1 MEGFRWM
8 RGARGLGAALVFL
21 GIWGG
26 AAGLSAQVQRGLA
39 QSVLYC
45 LASLV
50 PSLFPFMVLASFGVR
65 SGAGEVLG
73 KLLGPVTRRLFRLA
87 PGLRRHGAAKL
98 PRGVT
103 RQGPGASPC
112 CWSRG
117 KSPGS
122 RPGGCL
128 CFCVAP
134 GAAFVV
140 TLCGVG
146 PVGQPAA
153 GLAAFWG
160 GDPLRAA
167 AGPPHRAG
175 QACAPGAPSLPAG
188 GAGRRPHPLVWGDA
202 SSATVKMCGCILLF
216 AGILAVLQG
225 SGLFQRM
232 AHTLAATVWLL
243 PSQAAACSPSCWR
256 SPGAWGRPPSWGRGR
271 CSTPLAWAFGGLCVH
286 MQVFAFFPE
295 FPLAKGKFFLA
306 RLLHGLGAAGMYL
319 LLERLFPWPSQP
331 VWAAAGSALEYG
343 LTASTGGGG
352 GLSLL
357 LMCLAFLV
365 GAPAKGGEAPLPPGW
380 GCAIMRSTKFGSAG
394 RASACSP
401 WARSVYNGMVLEKRK
416 RSRCSAAASSPSCSY
431 CQHNSGKQ
439 GEVVCALRQAPSPEG
454 GACKKYQYDPLQ
466 REPRVAPSLRA
477 SQFRPEDFQL

>member
-1 MEGFRWM
+1 MDGFRWM

-21 GIWGG
+21 GFG
-26 AAGLSAQVQRGLA
+26 AALLAYPAQVQRGLA

-73 KLLGPVTRRLFRLA
+73 KLLGPVTRRLFRLPRA
-87 PGLRRHGAAKL
+87 CGATVLLSFLGGYPAGA
-98 PRGVT
+98 RGVSLLLEQGKIT
-103 RQGPGASPC
+103 REQAG
-112 CWSRG
+112 RM
-117 KSPGS
+117 
-122 RPGGCL
+122 L

-140 TLCGVG
+140 TFVG
-146 PVGQPAA
+146 WGLLGSLRLGWLLFGAVTLSGLLLALLTGLGKPVPQE
-153 GLAAFWG
+153 
-160 GDPLRAA
+160 
-167 AGPPHRAG
+167 PPPSPPEERAG
-175 QACAPGAPSLPAG
+175 ALIRS
-188 GAGRRPHPLVWGDA
+188 VGDA

-232 AHTLAATVWLL
+232 AHALAATGWLL
-243 PSQAAACSPSCWR
+243 PSQAAASLAFLLEVTGGM
-256 SPGAWGRPPSWGRGR
+256 GAAAQLGVGPVFYAFG
-271 CSTPLAWAFGGLCVH
+271 LAFGGLCVH

-319 LLERLFPWPSQP
+319 LLERLFPGPSQP

-343 LTASTGGGG
+343 LTASTAAG

-365 GAPAKGGEAPLPPGW
+365 
-380 GCAIMRSTKFGSAG
+380 
-394 RASACSP
+394 
-401 WARSVYNGMVLEKRK
+401 
-416 RSRCSAAASSPSCSY
+416 
-431 CQHNSGKQ
+431 
-439 GEVVCALRQAPSPEG
+439 ALQ
-454 GACKKYQYDPLQ
+454 Q
-466 REPRVAPSLRA
+466 RR
-477 SQFRPEDFQL
+477 